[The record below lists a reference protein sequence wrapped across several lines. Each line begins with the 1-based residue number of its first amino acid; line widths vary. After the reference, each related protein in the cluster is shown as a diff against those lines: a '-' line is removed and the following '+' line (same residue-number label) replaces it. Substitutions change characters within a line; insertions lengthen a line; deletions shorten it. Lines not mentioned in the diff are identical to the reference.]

1 MTNLSQFDPLGRYL
15 LPNFQQA
22 RPFSSFLPG
31 IAGTLGI
38 PLWVFY
44 VNRGQAIAGFGV
56 ESKDHPILEFQPA
69 NKAYQQ
75 TASLGFRTF
84 LRWQRGEQSGFY
96 EPFSR
101 QNTQREMFTGMN
113 EVEIREINPELG
125 LETSV
130 LYYLIPEQPFAA
142 LARRVTF
149 RNLGETPLALEILDG
164 LPALVPY
171 GAGNAALKDMART
184 LEAWM
189 EVTHLETRIP
199 FYKLRASSGDSA
211 EVSAIEAGNFALA
224 FSADGERLP
233 VLADP
238 LTVFGYD
245 TAFAMPEPFAARG
258 LDFVLSA
265 HQILEGRTPCAFFAA
280 KLTIN
285 PAEAQ
290 TVNSLYGMVA
300 SFPLI
305 EAQAAN
311 LASTASFET
320 SLAEARQLAQNLTE
334 PIATKTA
341 SPFFDAYCRQ
351 TFLDNVMRGGWPLIL
366 GGKHVYHVYSR
377 KHGDMER
384 DYNYFVL
391 APEYYSQGN
400 GNYRDV
406 NQNRRADV
414 FFEPRVAD
422 FNIRVFTS
430 LIQSDGYNPLV
441 VQGAAFSLS
450 AEKRTAILAEAS
462 PEHRRGLKPPAIPTK
477 SPKGDSTARF
487 GGLRTNSLD
496 IHVRAGLEN
505 LEKLLSAPFTPGKL
519 LTAALE
525 AGLPNSVEFLETVL
539 AQSEQH
545 LRAGFGEGYW
555 VDHWTYLLDLVDSY
569 LAVYPDQKAELLFDS
584 EPLPFYESPE
594 VVLPRSERYVL
605 SGGKPRQLNAL
616 RKDHEKAALIAA
628 RGENGCWTRSKNGT
642 GDTFHLNLFGKLN
655 LLALLKFATRDPFGM
670 GIEMEAGRPG
680 WYDALNGLPGLF
692 GSSMPETYELLRLV
706 TFLLESLAESPRET
720 ELPREA
726 EMLID
731 VIRAHA
737 NGDPLTAW
745 NALSD
750 AREAYRSATRLGFDG
765 ETLSLDAAALT
776 ELLRGMK
783 ASLENGVRR
792 AAALTEGLPPTY
804 LACEPV
810 EYDVLDESDSAGR
823 PLIAV
828 KCFKPVP
835 LPSFLEGAVRQMKVL
850 ARDQAASLH
859 EAVRASELFDR
870 KLGMYRVNASL
881 DDQPHDIGRAR
892 AFSPGW
898 LENGSIWLHMSY
910 KYLLELLRAGL
921 YEQFFAELPANLVPF
936 MNPEVYGRSP
946 LENSSFLVSSAHP
959 DETLHGGGFVARLS
973 GSTAE
978 FLSMWQVMMS
988 GIQPFV
994 VENGELK
1001 LAFKPILP
1009 GAWFDAD
1016 GKLSFR
1022 LLGKTDV
1029 TYHNPSRCDTFSGLE
1044 VEKTVL
1050 RLESGETVELP
1061 GGIVPAPYAQMTR
1074 EGKVVSMELYFKP

>member
-1 MTNLSQFDPLGRYL
+1 MNPTETNTASQFDPLGRFTL
-15 LPNFQQA
+15 TDFQQA
-22 RPFSSFLPG
+22 RPFASFLPG

-44 VNRGQAIAGFGV
+44 VNRGQAVAGFGV

-75 TASLGFRTF
+75 TSSLGFRTF
-84 LRWQRGEQSGFY
+84 INLRRGKQTKYY
-96 EPFSR
+96 EPFATWHASEV
-101 QNTQREMFTGMN
+101 QREMFVGMN
-113 EVEIREINPELG
+113 EVEIRETHAGLG
-125 LETSV
+125 LETSI
-130 LYYLIPEQPFAA
+130 LYYILPDQPFAA

-149 RNLGETPLALEILDG
+149 RNLGNKPLELEILDG

-189 EVTHLETRIP
+189 QVEHLETRIP

-224 FSADGERLP
+224 FSADGERLS

-238 LTVFGYD
+238 VAVFGFD
-245 TAFAMPEPFAARG
+245 TAFTHPQHFTAQG
-258 LDFVLSA
+258 LDSVLSA
-265 HQILEGRTPCAFFAA
+265 RQICEGRTPCAFFAA
-280 KLTIN
+280 KLTLN
-285 PAEAQ
+285 PAEAR
-290 TVNSLYGMVA
+290 TINSLYGMVA

-305 EAQAAN
+305 EAQAAKLTTN
-311 LASTASFET
+311 DFFDT

-341 SPFFDAYCRQ
+341 SPLFDAYCRQ
-351 TFLDNVMRGGWPLIL
+351 TFLDNVMRGGWPLVL

-414 FFEPRVAD
+414 FFEPRVGD

-441 VQGAAFSLS
+441 VQGAAFSLP
-450 AEKRTAILAEAS
+450 AEKRDVILA
-462 PEHRRGLKPPAIPTK
+462 EHRRGLKPPATPTK
-477 SPKGDSTARF
+477 SPEGDSLA
-487 GGLRTNSLD
+487 
-496 IHVRAGLEN
+496 
-505 LEKLLSAPFTPGKL
+505 KLLSAPFTPGKL
-519 LTAALE
+519 LTAAIE
-525 AGLPNSVEFLETVL
+525 AGLPQPVEFLETVL

-545 LRAGFGEGYW
+545 LRAEFGEGYW
-555 VDHWTYLLDLVDSY
+555 VDHWTYILDLVDSY
-569 LAVYPDQKAELLFDS
+569 LAVYPDKKAELLFDS
-584 EPLPFYESPE
+584 EPLPFYDSPE
-594 VVLPRSERYVL
+594 VVLPRRERYVL

-616 RKDHEKAALIAA
+616 RKDREKAALLAA
-628 RGENGCWTRSKNGT
+628 RGENGYWARAQNGQ
-642 GDTFHLNLFGKLN
+642 GELFRLNLFGKLN

-706 TFLLESLAESPRET
+706 NFLLESLEETPRET

-726 EMLID
+726 DTLLD
-731 VIRAHA
+731 AIRAHSES
-737 NGDPLTAW
+737 DPLLAW

-750 AREAYRSATRLGFDG
+750 AREAYRAATRLGFDG
-765 ETLSLDAAALT
+765 ETIRLDAAALAET
-776 ELLRGMK
+776 LRGMQS
-783 ASLENGVRR
+783 SLLDGIRR
-792 AAALTEGLPPTY
+792 AADLGEDVPPTY

-810 EYDVLDESDSAGR
+810 DFDVLDETDSAGR
-823 PLIAV
+823 QIIAV
-828 KCFKPVP
+828 KSFRPAP
-835 LPSFLEGAVRQMKVL
+835 LPLFLEGPVRQMKIL
-850 ARDQAASLH
+850 AAD
-859 EAVRASELFDR
+859 EARKLYRKVYDSHLYDD

-881 DDQPHDIGRAR
+881 EGQPHDIGRAR

-921 YEQFFAELPANLVPF
+921 YEQYFAELPKNLVPF
-936 MNPEVYGRSP
+936 MDPAVYGRSP
-946 LENSSFLVSSAHP
+946 LENSSFIVSSVHP
-959 DETLHGGGFVARLS
+959 DESLHGGGFVARLS

-978 FLSMWQVMMS
+978 FLSMWQLMMS
-988 GIQPFV
+988 GAQPFMV
-994 VENGELK
+994 NNGELQ
-1001 LAFKPILP
+1001 LSLRPILP
-1009 GAWFDAD
+1009 GDWFDSD

-1029 TYHNPSRCDTFSGLE
+1029 TYHNPSRRETFSGLE
-1044 VEKTVL
+1044 AEKTVL
-1050 RLESGETVELP
+1050 RLASGETVEFP
-1061 GGIVPAPYAQMTR
+1061 GGVIPAPYAQSVR
-1074 EGKVVSMELYFKP
+1074 DGNVAALDVYFGS

>member
-1 MTNLSQFDPLGRYL
+1 MTEPNSTHFDPLGRYR

-56 ESKDHPILEFQPA
+56 ESKDYPILEFQPA
-69 NKAYQQ
+69 SKAYRQ
-75 TASLGFRTF
+75 TALLGFRTF
-84 LRWQRGEQSGFY
+84 IRWQRGGQSGFY
-96 EPFSR
+96 EPFSG
-101 QNTQREMFTGMN
+101 QNTRREMFTGMN
-113 EVEIREINPELG
+113 EVEIRETNPELG

-130 LYYLIPEQPFAA
+130 LYFTVSNQPFAA
-142 LARRVTF
+142 LARRVSF
-149 RNLGETPLALEILDG
+149 RNLGDTALELEVLDG
-164 LPALVPY
+164 LPAMIPY
-171 GAGNAALKDMART
+171 GTNDGALKNMART
-184 LEAWM
+184 VEAWM
-189 EVTHLETRIP
+189 EVTQIETRIP

-224 FSADGERLP
+224 FAADGERLP
-233 VLADP
+233 ALADP
-238 LTVFGYD
+238 VTVFGYD
-245 TAFAMPEPFAARG
+245 TAFASPEPFAARG
-258 LDFVLSA
+258 LDSVLSA

-285 PAEAQ
+285 PAQTQ

-305 EAQAAN
+305 EAQAAK
-311 LASTASFET
+311 LTSDSFFET
-320 SLAEARQLAQNLTE
+320 SLAEARQLAQSLTE

-341 SPFFDAYCRQ
+341 SPLFDAYCRQ

-422 FNIRVFTS
+422 FNIRTFAS

-441 VQGAAFSLS
+441 VQGTTFSLS
-450 AEKRTAILAEAS
+450 AEKRAAILA
-462 PEHRRGLKPPAIPTK
+462 EHRRGLKSPATPAK
-477 SPKGDSTARF
+477 SPESDS
-487 GGLRTNSLD
+487 
-496 IHVRAGLEN
+496 
-505 LEKLLSAPFTPGKL
+505 LEKILSAPFTPGKL
-519 LTAALE
+519 LTAAIA
-525 AGLPNSVEFLETVL
+525 AGLPQPVEFLETVL

-545 LRAGFGEGYW
+545 LRAEFGEGYW
-555 VDHWTYLLDLVDSY
+555 VDHWTYNLDLVDSY
-569 LAVYPDQKAELLFDS
+569 LAVYPDKKVELLFDS

-594 VVLPRSERYVL
+594 VILPRRERYVL

-616 RKDHEKAALIAA
+616 RKDPEKVRLMAA
-628 RGENGCWTRSKNGT
+628 RSSNATWARTNNGRGERFCLS
-642 GDTFHLNLFGKLN
+642 LFGKFS
-655 LLALLKFATRDPFGM
+655 LLALLKFSTRDPFGM

-706 TFLLESLAESPRET
+706 DFLLESLAESPRET

-726 EMLID
+726 EILLAA
-731 VIRAHA
+731 IRAHA
-737 NGDPLTAW
+737 HSDPLTAW
-745 NALSD
+745 NTLSD
-750 AREAYRSATRLGFDG
+750 AREAYRAATRLGFDG
-765 ETLSLDAAALT
+765 ETIRLNANDLT

-783 ASLENGVRR
+783 SSLEAGIRR
-792 AAALTEGLPPTY
+792 AAALTEGIPPTY

-810 EYDVLDESDSAGR
+810 EYDVLDETDSAGR

-828 KCFKPVP
+828 KSFKPAP
-835 LPSFLEGAVRQMKVL
+835 LPAFLEGPVRQMKVL
-850 ARDQAASLH
+850 ARDEAAKLH
-859 EAVRASELFDR
+859 QAVRASELFDR

-921 YEQFFAELPANLVPF
+921 YEQFFAELPQNLVPF
-936 MNPEVYGRSP
+936 MDPAVYGRSP
-946 LENSSFLVSSAHP
+946 LENSSFLASSAHP
-959 DETLHGGGFVARLS
+959 DESLHGAGFVARLS

-978 FLSMWQVMMS
+978 FLSMWQWMMS
-988 GIQPFV
+988 GPKPFLMKA
-994 VENGELK
+994 EELQ
-1001 LAFKPILP
+1001 LALNPVLP
-1009 GAWFDAD
+1009 GSWFNAE

-1029 TYHNPSRCDTFSGLE
+1029 TYHNPSRRDTFCGLAA
-1044 VEKTVL
+1044 EKTIL
-1050 RLESGETVELP
+1050 RLANGETVEFP
-1061 GGIVPAPYAQMTR
+1061 GGIIPAPYAQAVR
-1074 EGKVVSMELYFKP
+1074 AGQAVAIELHFGL